1 MRDDAV
7 RVVAEDVFAGWGE
20 FLGAVQARG
29 EVGGEEGPDAEGA
42 EVGRP
47 SGQGAG
53 AAGCGEQEVQGVG
66 QEEGPEER
74 DGAEGEEGCEEE
86 GDAEGVEE
94 DDEGLES
101 SFEGHVEGGEADAGE
116 EGRVRGQ
123 FASGWWER
131 GDVPAA
137 FPACAGSSPAHE
149 LGWLDLFPL
158 VLFIFSDSLVVVVG
172 LHAGQSLPAPIPVS
186 FDQQALSTALLGHA
200 IDAQGAVPLVR
211 SSHRTA
217 RSVVFSFA
225 NVLRGCVGIEAAMA

>member
-7 RVVAEDVFAGWGE
+7 RVVAEDVFAGWRQ
-20 FLGAVQARG
+20 FLGAVQAGG

-53 AAGCGEQEVQGVG
+53 AAGCGEEEVQGVG

-116 EGRVRGQ
+116 EGWVRGEV
-123 FASGWWER
+123 ASGWWER
-131 GDVPAA
+131 GTY
-137 FPACAGSSPAHE
+137 
-149 LGWLDLFPL
+149 PL
-158 VLFIFSDSLVVVVG
+158 RS
-172 LHAGQSLPAPIPVS
+172 QPAPARRPLTSLDGSTCFPSSFSSCRIP
-186 FDQQALSTALLGHA
+186 
-200 IDAQGAVPLVR
+200 
-211 SSHRTA
+211 SS
-217 RSVVFSFA
+217 
-225 NVLRGCVGIEAAMA
+225 